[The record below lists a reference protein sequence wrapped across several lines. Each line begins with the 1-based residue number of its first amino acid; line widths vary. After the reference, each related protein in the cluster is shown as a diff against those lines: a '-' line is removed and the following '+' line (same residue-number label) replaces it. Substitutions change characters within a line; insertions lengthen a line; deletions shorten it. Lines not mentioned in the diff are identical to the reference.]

1 VSSRRTSV
9 GKAKSAAKAAAREWA
24 ARAAIQV
31 ARRRG
36 DPVATLLCGAARTD
50 PYPVYAR
57 LRRRELDKSMVGVH
71 ATADY
76 ATAAAVLRDSR
87 FSSAPSHQPGYRT
100 PVYDDGD
107 PRAELLGPETSLLSM
122 DPPDHTRIRRLVAS
136 AFTRRATDALEPFV
150 REKASVLLDAV
161 DVRAGFDL
169 VEALAFP
176 LPIAVICEL
185 LGVPPR
191 DQDTFRRW
199 GHDLVMSLEPK
210 MTDKIDHAA
219 VGSELALSAYLRE
232 LIATRRREPDATL
245 LSALIAAEDEGDRLS
260 ESELVST
267 AGLLLVA
274 GFETTVNLIANG
286 TAALLEA
293 PDFWGQLREE
303 PHRWPDA
310 VDELLRYD
318 SPVQMTERLATEE
331 VELAGETLPAGSA
344 VVVAI
349 GGANRD
355 PRAFPDPDR
364 LTLDRPGQT
373 HHLAFSLGIH
383 HCLGASLARL
393 EAKVA
398 FEELTERLPRPALAG
413 RPVRRPM
420 VVLRGY
426 ESLPVR
432 SLAPR
437 EAPSERGLVRRASV

>member
-1 VSSRRTSV
+1 M
-9 GKAKSAAKAAAREWA
+9 GKAKAAAKAAAKEWA

-57 LRRRELDKSMVGVH
+57 LRRRELDKSMLGVY

-87 FSSAPSHQPGYRT
+87 FSSAPSHRPGYR
-100 PVYDDGD
+100 PPQYDDGD
-107 PRAELLGPETSLLSM
+107 PRAERLGPETTLLTM

-136 AFTRRATDALEPFV
+136 TFTRRATDALEPFV

-169 VEALAFP
+169 VQALAFP
-176 LPIAVICEL
+176 LPIAVICQL
-185 LGVPPR
+185 LGVPAQ

-199 GHDLVMSLEPK
+199 GHDVVMSLEPK
-210 MTDKIDHAA
+210 MTDKIDHAIL
-219 VGSELALSAYLRE
+219 GSELALTAYLRE

-245 LSALIAAEDEGDRLS
+245 LSALIAAEEEGDRLS

-267 AGLLLVA
+267 ALLLLVA

-293 PDFWGQLREE
+293 PDFWGRLREE

-318 SPVQMTERLATEE
+318 SPVQLTERTATEKA
-331 VELAGETLPAGSA
+331 ELGGETLPAGSPI
-344 VVVAI
+344 VVAI

-364 LTLDRPGQT
+364 LALDRPAQD

-398 FEELTERLPRPALAG
+398 FEELTARLPRPALAA
-413 RPVRRPM
+413 RPVRRRL

-432 SLAPR
+432 SLAPG
-437 EAPSERGLVRRASV
+437 EAVGESGLVRRASV